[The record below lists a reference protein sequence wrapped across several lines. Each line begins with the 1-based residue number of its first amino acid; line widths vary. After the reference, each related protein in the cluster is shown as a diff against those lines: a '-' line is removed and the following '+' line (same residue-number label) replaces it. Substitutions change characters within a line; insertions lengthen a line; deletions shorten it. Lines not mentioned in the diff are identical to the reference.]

1 LLKNEGGFT
10 FLEGIVSLS
19 LILLVTSS
27 FFPLMSNMLARL
39 KDGKI
44 EMTAYRLMYEHVE
57 KHTAVGVIGDA
68 RIILHDTVFDLNME
82 ETEKGD
88 WKVCVNYEE
97 KRLCVE

>member
-1 LLKNEGGFT
+1 MLKNEGGFT

-57 KHTAVGVIGDA
+57 KHTAIGVIGDA
-68 RIILHDTVFDLNME
+68 RISLHDIEFDLNME
-82 ETEKGD
+82 ETEKGN
-88 WKVCVNYEE
+88 WKVCVHYEE

>member
-1 LLKNEGGFT
+1 
-10 FLEGIVSLS
+10 
-19 LILLVTSS
+19 
-27 FFPLMSNMLARL
+27 
-39 KDGKI
+39 
-44 EMTAYRLMYEHVE
+44 MYEHVE